1 MDLGNFSLSLTVKD
15 LDASLGFYRAFGFEP
30 IAGDPS
36 QRWVILK
43 NGDAKIGLFQ
53 GMFDENLITFNPP
66 DARALQAVM
75 QAAGHELVRET
86 DPGDG
91 PTHFVVRD
99 PDGNA
104 ILVDQHE

>member
-53 GMFDENLITFNPP
+53 GMFERNLLTFNPGLEVETVTVTP
-66 DARALQAVM
+66 DASLLLVSLG
-75 QAAGHELVRET
+75 GHSTRFTSSEKEGCVNELY
-86 DPGDG
+86 
-91 PTHFVVRD
+91 
-99 PDGNA
+99 
-104 ILVDQHE
+104 LY